1 VLLFFGGKLLPRLGG
16 FLGGA
21 SRKPFRQ
28 AQWMWSWATGS
39 EDDALLAE
47 REYGRECA
55 REFAAQFPGRAAGT
69 HQELVAAVGAR
80 LAAGVGDPR
89 REFRFA
95 VAAAAEANAF
105 ALPGGFVFV
114 TAPLIDLCHGDRDE
128 MAFFLGH
135 EMGHVLA
142 GHAREQLTAGA
153 FLNAIT
159 ARLPGAGGMLHQ
171 ALNKGYSRQLELEAD
186 REAVRLC
193 GLTGFDRDAGIR
205 AMQRLAQVSPEA
217 GGLAKYFASHPP
229 FAERIRELEKIA

>member
-1 VLLFFGGKLLPRLGG
+1 MLPRLGS

-55 REFAAQFPGRAAGT
+55 REFAAQFSGRVPAAQ
-69 HQELVAAVGAR
+69 QELAASVGAR
-80 LAAGVGDPR
+80 LASGVKDTR
-89 REFRFA
+89 RQFRFTA
-95 VAAAAEANAF
+95 VSAAQANAF

-114 TAPLIDLCHGDRDE
+114 TTPLIDLCRGDRDE

-135 EMGHVLA
+135 EMGHIVR

-159 ARLPGAGGMLHQ
+159 GRLPGAGGMLHQ

-186 REAVRLC
+186 REAVRLA
-193 GLTGFDRDAGIR
+193 GLAGFDRQAAVR
-205 AMQRLAQVSPEA
+205 AMQRLAQGAQDTSGVEE
-217 GGLAKYFASHPP
+217 YFSSHPP
-229 FAERIRELEKIA
+229 FAERIRELEKIGDA